1 MSAGVATLKAYGEAL
16 LKGLGGQQSYFLKV
30 PGAETAVGLS
40 VVSFEAVEQLGAPY
54 AVTIQLTHPL
64 ELGRASYLGKPAT
77 FEIDP
82 GDGTEPRKFA
92 GCITQFSK
100 TARTQDFHGYQMVVE
115 PLVARLR
122 LTRSTRVYQHQTAPQ
137 IIEAILRR
145 HELVG
150 HQFIF
155 KLRRKYPQHPFRLQY
170 QTSDWDY
177 IRLLME
183 QEGLYSYFL
192 PGKFGEMVVFGDD
205 IDHYLYKPELRVPYR
220 ETAGLEAGVEA
231 VFSIR
236 TNARTVPES
245 FLVADYNPDLA
256 WEPLKGE
263 ANIARKDKTTYGQPY
278 VFGTHHLDFDGA
290 KWEAQLR
297 HEAAIA
303 CQVEYEGESNVLE
316 LRPARILRM
325 DIDLPDAPNG
335 QVITEVTHTGARDA
349 AYRNSFKSI
358 PSDRRFRLPL
368 DEANWPRIP
377 GTLSAR
383 ITSPS
388 QYQYAYLTQQGYYT
402 VRFDFDFEKW
412 PGGGECVPLRLA
424 KPFAGALQTGF
435 HFPLIDGTEAAIA
448 FRDGNPNK
456 PYIAHVHHN
465 SRQTDLITNHDRW
478 LSRNVIRTQSDNKLE
493 FEDWEGQEH
502 VKLSTE
508 HSGKSQLTLGHM
520 VDGKWKKRGEG
531 FELRTSGWGALR
543 GGKGLFISADD
554 QPGARGEQLDMRGA
568 MNQLGDTLEQLHRLN
583 NTAETAKADMLDLK
597 AQNAFLQDQVKQL
610 QSAVLLLSAPS
621 GIAATT
627 PAHIRHSAGASIFS
641 NAGQHMEMSAW
652 KRFTVVAGEAISL
665 FAHNAGIKLFANKGK
680 IQLQAQN
687 DSLELTA
694 RHDLSLT
701 STERRIVVTAKDELL
716 LTCGRAFIRLKDG
729 KVELGSP
736 GNILCHTVALLK
748 RPPASAPA
756 TLPNLPKSELEP
768 QPLAFRLRL
777 SDAPG
782 PNGHVLAHTPWTI
795 VYGPRPES
803 LDIGAGRTV
812 VAQGTSDADGHVQLT
827 EDDQT
832 RLSEAYCTHP
842 MQTWLVYPGHV
853 VRINVEFES
862 EDWTDEDRLLHAL
875 NAEDFSP
882 DLLSVRE
889 APENSQPTQTAQAQ
903 FETSARQIFRAVK
916 QRTKLHQG

>member
-1 MSAGVATLKAYGEAL
+1 MSGGVATLKAYGEAL
-16 LKGLGGQQSYFLKV
+16 LKGLGGGQQSYFLKV

-40 VVSFEAVEQLGAPY
+40 VVSFEAVEKLGAPY
-54 AVTIQLTHPL
+54 AVTVQLTHPL
-64 ELGRASYLGKPAT
+64 ELERASYLGKPAT

-150 HQFIF
+150 HQFVF
-155 KLRRKYPQHPFRLQY
+155 KLRREYPQHPFRLQY
-170 QTSDWDY
+170 QMSDWDF

-220 ETAGLEAGVEA
+220 ESAGLEAGIEA
-231 VFSIR
+231 VFGIR
-236 TNARTVPES
+236 TNAKTVPES

-263 ANIARKDKTTYGQPY
+263 ANVARKDKTTYGQPY

-297 HEAAIA
+297 HEAAMA
-303 CQVEYEGESNVLE
+303 SQVEYEGESNVLE

-325 DIDLPDAPNG
+325 DLDLPDAPNG

-349 AYRNSFKSI
+349 AYRNTFKSI

-368 DEANWPRIP
+368 DEANWPKIA

-388 QYQYAYLTQQGYYT
+388 QYTYAYLTQQGYYT

-424 KPFAGALQTGF
+424 KPFAGAFQTGF

-531 FELRTSGWGALR
+531 FELRTSGWGAIR

-554 QPGARGEQLDMRGA
+554 QPGARGEQLAMSEAEDSLRQAMEMMRNLNESA
-568 MNQLGDTLEQLHRLN
+568 EAAHAWLADADRQRELVEQTLM
-583 NTAETAKADMLDLK
+583 KLK
-597 AQNAFLQDQVKQL
+597 S
-610 QSAVLLLSAPS
+610 SAILAHAPKGV
-621 GIAATT
+621 GIASGTDMQIAARRRIFVN
-627 PAHIRHSAGASIFS
+627 AHDGVDV
-641 NAGQHMEMSAW
+641 GVM
-652 KRFTVVAGEAISL
+652 KRLTLAAGEAISL
-665 FAHNAGIKLFANKGK
+665 FAARFGIRIFAAKGK
-680 IQLQAQN
+680 VQVQAQ
-687 DSLELTA
+687 DDALELMAMKNVLISASHGEVIMTA
-694 RHDLSLT
+694 
-701 STERRIVVTAKDELL
+701 AKGITLGD
-716 LTCGRAFIRLKDG
+716 GSGAFIKIANGRIEIASPVGEVNVKGNLRAQSPAG
-729 KVELGSP
+729 GSF
-736 GNILCHTVALLK
+736 TF
-748 RPPASAPA
+748 PAWNSMPV
-756 TLPNLPKSELEP
+756 
-768 QPLAFRLRL
+768 Q
-777 SDAPG
+777 DV
-782 PNGHVLAHTPWTI
+782 NGT
-795 VYGPRPES
+795 
-803 LDIGAGRTV
+803 
-812 VAQGTSDADGHVQLT
+812 
-827 EDDQT
+827 
-832 RLSEAYCTHP
+832 
-842 MQTWLVYPGHV
+842 M
-853 VRINVEFES
+853 N
-862 EDWTDEDRLLHAL
+862 
-875 NAEDFSP
+875 FSF
-882 DLLSVRE
+882 S
-889 APENSQPTQTAQAQ
+889 
-903 FETSARQIFRAVK
+903 K
-916 QRTKLHQG
+916 

>member
-16 LKGLGGQQSYFLKV
+16 LKGLGGGQQSYFLKV

-40 VVSFEAVEQLGAPY
+40 VVSFEAVEKLGAPY
-54 AVTIQLTHPL
+54 VVTVQLTHPL
-64 ELGRASYLGKPAT
+64 ELERASYLGKPAT

-122 LTRSTRVYQHQTAPQ
+122 LTRSTRIYQHQTAPQ

-150 HQFIF
+150 HQFAF

-170 QTSDWDY
+170 QMSDWDY

-220 ETAGLEAGVEA
+220 EKAGLEAGIEA
-231 VFSIR
+231 VFGIR
-236 TNARTVPES
+236 TNAKTVPES

-297 HEAAIA
+297 HEAAMA
-303 CQVEYEGESNVLE
+303 SQVEYEGESNVLE

-325 DIDLPDAPNG
+325 DLDLPDAPNG

-368 DEANWPRIP
+368 DEANWPKIA

-388 QYQYAYLTQQGYYT
+388 QYTYAYLTQQGYYT

-424 KPFAGALQTGF
+424 KPFAGAFQTGF

-531 FELRTSGWGALR
+531 FELRTDAAGSIR
-543 GGKGLFISADD
+543 SKG
-554 QPGARGEQLDMRGA
+554 
-568 MNQLGDTLEQLHRLN
+568 
-583 NTAETAKADMLDLK
+583 
-597 AQNAFLQDQVKQL
+597 
-610 QSAVLLLSAPS
+610 LLLSADVRKRGTGHQLDMQEALSELRLALDRVSALAHATTQAGATPADNTTQS
-621 GIAATT
+621 ELLSAMDQLRGAGILATAPGGIAFLT
-627 PAHIRHSAGASIFS
+627 PESIQHSASGNVILTSGKQIDV
-641 NAGQHMEMSAW
+641 SAVR
-652 KRFTVVAGEAISL
+652 RFAVAAGELISL
-665 FAHNAGIKLFANKGK
+665 CAHKLGVKLFA
-680 IQLQAQN
+680 
-687 DSLELTA
+687 
-694 RHDLSLT
+694 
-701 STERRIVVTAKDELL
+701 AK
-716 LTCGRAFIRLKDG
+716 G
-729 KVELGSP
+729 KVE
-736 GNILCHTVALLK
+736 IQAQTDALDLFSAK
-748 RPPASAPA
+748 RLHIASADDDVVVSA
-756 TLPNLPKSELEP
+756 QGKLTLMCDGAYIRLEGGSIEIGCPGDFNIKSASFSYSGPDRLDAVLPVLPISE
-768 QPLAFRLRL
+768 PLSIGKYRL
-777 SDAPG
+777 S
-782 PNGHVLAHTPWTI
+782 V
-795 VYGPRPES
+795 
-803 LDIGAGRTV
+803 
-812 VAQGTSDADGHVQLT
+812 
-827 EDDQT
+827 
-832 RLSEAYCTHP
+832 
-842 MQTWLVYPGHV
+842 
-853 VRINVEFES
+853 
-862 EDWTDEDRLLHAL
+862 
-875 NAEDFSP
+875 
-882 DLLSVRE
+882 
-889 APENSQPTQTAQAQ
+889 
-903 FETSARQIFRAVK
+903 
-916 QRTKLHQG
+916 